1 MTRKQ
6 SVTVIVGVLVLA
18 VAAGA
23 WWLTRGAMQGPAG
36 GPAKGEA
43 VDGVVQDGSGRRV
56 LYWHDPMVPGEKF
69 DEPGKSPFMDMQL
82 VPKYADEANGAGG
95 VTISAG
101 LAQNLGLRTGKAEA
115 GVWGRELQALGRVA
129 FDEHRIR
136 AVQTRAGGFIE
147 RLYVRAVGDTVGA
160 GQKVA
165 EVYAP
170 DLLAAQ
176 HELLALRT
184 LRDVPDLDAL
194 REAARE
200 RLRLLGMNDAEIDA
214 IEASGVARRS
224 IGVYAPIAGVVQEL
238 GMREGAQVMPG
249 QTLLQ
254 VAGLD
259 RVWVLVELPERDVAR
274 VRDGQTATIRF
285 AALPG
290 QEFKGRIEY
299 VYPRLDETVRTG
311 QVRIRLAN
319 SKGRLRPG
327 MYAQVNLATEKR
339 EALTVSS
346 EAIITTGTRAVVI
359 VRENGGFRPVDIK
372 TGAEADGRTEI
383 LAGLKPGEEVVL
395 SGQFLIDSEAS
406 LKGVLARL
414 TSVAPTAGAKTDVP
428 APTVSSTGVVKQI
441 NAASGTVTLSHGP
454 IPAMNWP
461 AMTMG
466 FKLRDPKAAA
476 ALKPGASVR
485 FELKRAPEGSDYFIE
500 SIQPAPAEAAP

>member
-6 SVTVIVGVLVLA
+6 SVTVIVVVLVLA

-56 LYWHDPMVPGEKF
+56 LYWHDPMVPGHKF
-69 DEPGKSPFMDMQL
+69 EEPGKSPFMDMQL
-82 VPKYADEANGAGG
+82 VPKYTDDGDGAGG
-95 VTISAG
+95 VTISAS
-101 LAQNLGLRTGKAEA
+101 LAQNLGLRTGKAEVS
-115 GVWGRELQALGRVA
+115 VWGRELQALGRVA

-136 AVQTRAGGFIE
+136 AVQTRTGGFIE

-184 LRDVPDLDAL
+184 LTEVPDIEAL

-214 IEASGVARRS
+214 IEASGIARRR

-259 RVWVLVELPERDVAR
+259 RVWVLVELPERDLAR
-274 VRDGQTATIRF
+274 VRDGQAATIQF
-285 AALPG
+285 AALRG
-290 QEFKGRIEY
+290 QAFKGKVEY

-319 SKGRLRPG
+319 PKGRLRPG
-327 MYAQVNLATEKR
+327 MYAEVNLATAKR
-339 EALTVSS
+339 EALTVPS
-346 EAIITTGTRAVVI
+346 EAIIATGARTVVI
-359 VRENGGFRPVDIK
+359 VRENGAFRPAEVK
-372 TGAEADGRTEI
+372 TGAETDGRTEI
-383 LAGLKPGEEVVL
+383 LAGLTPGEEIVL

-406 LKGVLARL
+406 LKGALARL
-414 TSVAPTAGAKTDVP
+414 ISVAPTAAAKTDAP
-428 APTVSSTGVVKQI
+428 AATVSSTGVVEEI
-441 NAASGTVTLSHGP
+441 DPTGGTVTLSHGP

-476 ALKPGASVR
+476 ALKPGANVR
-485 FELKRAPEGSDYFIE
+485 FELKREPEGSDYFIE
-500 SIQPAPAEAAP
+500 SIQPAPADAAP

>member
-6 SVTVIVGVLVLA
+6 RIAAVAAVLVLA
-18 VAAGA
+18 GATGA
-23 WWLTRGAMQGPAG
+23 WWLTRGATQGPAG
-36 GPAKGEA
+36 GPAKGE
-43 VDGVVQDGSGRRV
+43 VIDGVVQDGSGRRV
-56 LYWHDPMVPGEKF
+56 LYWHDPMVPRERF
-69 DEPGKSPFMDMQL
+69 DKPGKSPFMDMQL
-82 VPKYADEANGAGG
+82 APKYADEANGTGGITVPAGM
-95 VTISAG
+95 
-101 LAQNLGLRTGKAEA
+101 AQNLGLRIGRAEV

-136 AVQTRAGGFIE
+136 VVQTRTGGFIE
-147 RLYVRAVGDTVGA
+147 RLYVRAVGDAVTA

-170 DLLAAQ
+170 DMLAAQ

-184 LRDVPDLDAL
+184 LTEVPDIEAL

-259 RVWVLVELPERDVAR
+259 RVWVLVDLPERDFAR

-290 QEFKGRIEY
+290 QEFKGKIEY

-319 SKGRLRPG
+319 PKGRLRPG

-339 EALTVSS
+339 EALTVPA
-346 EAIITTGTRAVVI
+346 EAVIVTGARTVVI
-359 VRENGGFRPVDIK
+359 VRENDAFRPAEVEA
-372 TGAEADGRTEI
+372 GAEADGRTEI
-383 LAGLKPGEEVVL
+383 FAGLKPGEEVVL

-414 TSVAPTAGAKTDVP
+414 TSVAPIAEAKTDAP
-428 APTVSSTGVVKQI
+428 ASTVSSTGVVKEI
-441 NAASGTVTLSHGP
+441 DPASGMVTLSHGP

-476 ALKPGASVR
+476 ALAPGASVR
-485 FELKRAPEGSDYFIE
+485 FELKREPEGSDYVIE
-500 SIQPAPAEAAP
+500 SIQAETAP